1 MPRFKV
7 FVSFHVISMNIAC
20 CFTYIVECFHQIVI
34 KEDVSLDY

>member
-7 FVSFHVISMNIAC
+7 FVSFHVISMSIA
-20 CFTYIVECFHQIVI
+20 CFTYIVECFRQIVI